1 MWSGTVQRQS
11 AAAEYKRR
19 FELQFSGTEQRQSE
33 ATQCKCTV
41 QRHSDTVQHFRGPVQ
56 QHRAEV
62 AKKMRDFS
70 VLEKNQLVWWTFFST
85 FFGRVSFNLKNW
97 TFFSTFSV
105 HVLFCTFFRTFFG
118 TLFRTFKS
126 ILLFCALLKVLFLA
140 LFIGFYYY
148 WHF

>member
-62 AKKMRDFS
+62 AKKIERFLS
-70 VLEKNQLVWWTFFST
+70 FRKKSTCLVNF
-85 FFGRVSFNLKNW
+85 LA
-97 TFFSTFSV
+97 
-105 HVLFCTFFRTFFG
+105 LFLAVF
-118 TLFRTFKS
+118 
-126 ILLFCALLKVLFLA
+126 LLIWKTELFLA
-140 LFIGFYYY
+140 LFRFMFFFALFLELFLALFSELLKVYCFFV
-148 WHF
+148 HF

>member
-19 FELQFSGTEQRQSE
+19 FELQFSGTEQRQSD

-62 AKKMRDFS
+62 AKKIERFLS
-70 VLEKNQLVWWTFFST
+70 FRKKINL
-85 FFGRVSFNLKNW
+85 FGE
-97 TFFSTFSV
+97 
-105 HVLFCTFFRTFFG
+105 
-118 TLFRTFKS
+118 
-126 ILLFCALLKVLFLA
+126 LFLA
-140 LFIGFYYY
+140 LFLAVFLLIWKTELFLALFRFMFFFALFLELFLALFSELLKVYCFFV
-148 WHF
+148 HF